1 MTHPASYLLLFGGF
15 VLILGIVLAFS
26 RFFENRRRRAT
37 EFRNYFCSGF
47 ERDLFPFSS
56 FDDDETLDGN
66 HSKFAPIRLRSFGD
80 NDRNIRISG
89 ASRQDLE

>member
-47 ERDLFPFSS
+47 ERDLFPFAHPPPQ
-56 FDDDETLDGN
+56 FRRQRPRHKNQRRLPPG
-66 HSKFAPIRLRSFGD
+66 PGIIRNR
-80 NDRNIRISG
+80 
-89 ASRQDLE
+89 